1 MCAFR
6 FEKWPTEFRGI
17 TQPFG
22 VNAAFYGAFGLP
34 GHEGIDF
41 QAPEGSRVFAV
52 APGRVSFV
60 QRTIGTP
67 QTNPYGLHVIV
78 DHEEGYQ
85 TVYGHLSDLRA
96 RMNTNV
102 AAGHL
107 LGLAGNTG
115 NSQGAHLHLTLKKR
129 GAQFENWP
137 NNIVDPTRFVLPH
150 LGWQEPAGPFTA
162 GWAFTIAI
170 TVFDDLAQVNASPIS
185 LRRGPQMEAER
196 IAVVPAGTMMRV
208 TGEPQGDYTP
218 VDVPNAAIGLPAG
231 PTPVPSGEPAPT
243 VATVDGWGFAPNLN
257 VGAGGNR
264 AAVTGPGIN
273 LRAEPRRDAT
283 NIGLV
288 RSGSTVLVRGE
299 QRGEYVPV
307 RASLADF
314 QGPVNLPQVA
324 PAGAGEDEEDV
335 FLGWAFT
342 QGLELQGE
350 QAVTNQFGINLRAR
364 PQTNAGMIGLVKGM
378 AVVRLAG
385 QPQGEYTPVRVR
397 RQDFVELTAPDLE
410 VAQPDPLP
418 AGGPP
423 PPEPPAPIHDT
434 TPGWAF
440 TAAMTVTDGEAV
452 AGELGINLRAAPRR
466 DGENVGF
473 VPGGARLIV
482 TGAAQGEYT
491 PVRVDDE
498 VLQPPFQ
505 PQAAATGPAAAPAS
519 PGTEEPAAPP
529 APAPSPDPPLLGSA
543 RIGLHCSAD
552 PFIPEQEFVEMRQL
566 RPGVIKVLSFHS
578 REAIA
583 RLAAENPDAHFL
595 LRAFLSFGGRNISPN
610 QFFNDTISDVR
621 RSLDALQGRDVVVEL
636 HNEPNLTLE
645 GLGATWRDGAAFNAW
660 WLRVLQLYRQALPG
674 VRFIYP
680 GLSPGGAVDRVRQEH
695 TSFLE
700 ASRTAVEA
708 ADGLGVHT
716 YWAHDFPMERAL
728 QTLDGFIRRFPAKP
742 IWVTEASN
750 NKGHTSPQEKGREYL
765 RFWQK
770 LQQRPTVQGVTYFVA
785 SASDPQFA
793 EEVWVGR
800 GIAAVVGAR

>member
-22 VNAAFYGAFGLP
+22 VNAAFYRPFGLP

-41 QAPEGSRVFAV
+41 QAPEGTKIFAV

-67 QTNPYGLHVIV
+67 QTNPYGLHIIL

-85 TVYGHLSDLRA
+85 TVYAHLSDLRA
-96 RMNTNV
+96 RMNTDV
-102 AAGHL
+102 AAGEL

-115 NSQGAHLHLTLKKR
+115 NSRGAHLHLTLKKR

-137 NNIVDPTRFVLPH
+137 NNIVDPTRFVLPF
-150 LGWQEPAGPFTA
+150 LGWQEPAGPFTG

-170 TVFDDLAQVNASPIS
+170 TIFDELAQVNASAIS
-185 LRRGPQMEAER
+185 LRRGPQMDAER

-208 TGEPQGDYTP
+208 TGDAQGDYTP

-231 PTPVPSGEPAPT
+231 PAPAPSGEPPPN
-243 VATVDGWGFAPNLN
+243 VATVDGWGFAPNLS
-257 VGAGGNR
+257 VGPGGNR

-273 LRAEPRRDAT
+273 LRAQPRRDGT

-288 RSGSTVLVRGE
+288 RSGSTVLVRGA
-299 QRGEYVPV
+299 QSGEYLPV

-324 PAGAGEDEEDV
+324 PPAAGGEGDV

-342 QGLELQGE
+342 QGLDLRGK

-364 PQTNAGMIGLVKGM
+364 PQTDAGMIGLVKGM
-378 AVVRLAG
+378 AVVRIAG
-385 QPQGEYTPVRVR
+385 RPRGEYTPVRVR
-397 RQDFVELTAPDLE
+397 REDFVDLTARDLD

-418 AGGPP
+418 AAGPST
-423 PPEPPAPIHDT
+423 PEPPTPIHDT

-440 TAAMTVTDGEAV
+440 TSAITLTDGEAV
-452 AGELGINLRAAPRR
+452 VGDFGINLRGAPRR
-466 DGENVGF
+466 DAENVGF
-473 VPGGARLIV
+473 VAAGERIIV

-498 VLQPPFQ
+498 VLQAPFQ
-505 PQAAATGPAAAPAS
+505 PQPAGAPAAP
-519 PGTEEPAAPP
+519 EEPAEPATPP
-529 APAPSPDPPLLGSA
+529 APAPSPEPPLLGPA

-552 PFIPEQEFVEMRQL
+552 PFIPEQEFAEMRQL

-583 RLAAENPDAHFL
+583 RLAAENPDAQFL

-610 QFFNDTISDVR
+610 QFFNDTINDVR

-645 GLGATWRDGAAFNAW
+645 GLGASWRDGAAFNSW

-674 VRFIYP
+674 VRYIYP

-716 YWAHDFPMERAL
+716 YWARDFPMDRAL
-728 QTLDGFIRRFPAKP
+728 ETLDGFLRRFPAKP
-742 IWVTEASN
+742 VWVTEASN
-750 NKGHTSPQEKGREYL
+750 NKGGVTPEEKARQYL
-765 RFWQK
+765 RFWQR

-800 GIAAVVGAR
+800 GIAAIVGAR

>member
-22 VNAAFYGAFGLP
+22 VNAAFYRPFGLP

-41 QAPEGSRVFAV
+41 QAPEGSRIFAV

-85 TVYGHLSDLRA
+85 TVYAHLSGLRA
-96 RMNTNV
+96 RMNTDV
-102 AAGHL
+102 AAGDL
-107 LGLAGNTG
+107 LGLSGNTG
-115 NSQGAHLHLTLKKR
+115 NSRGAHLHLTLKKR
-129 GAQFENWP
+129 GATFENWP
-137 NNIVDPTRFVLPH
+137 NNIVDPTRFVLPF
-150 LGWQEPAGPFTA
+150 LGWQEPAGPFTV

-170 TVFDDLAQVNASPIS
+170 TVFDDLAQVNASAIS
-185 LRRGPQMEAER
+185 LRQGPQMDAER
-196 IAVVPAGTMMRV
+196 IAVVPAGTMLRV
-208 TGEPQGDYTP
+208 TGAPQGAYTP
-218 VDVPNAAIGLPAG
+218 VDVANAAIGRPAG
-231 PTPVPSGEPAPT
+231 PAPAPTGEPPPT
-243 VATVDGWGFAPNLN
+243 VATVDGWGFIPNLS
-257 VGAGGNR
+257 VGPGGNR

-273 LRAEPRRDAT
+273 LRAGPSRDGT

-288 RSGSTVLVRGE
+288 RSGSTVFVRGE
-299 QRGEYVPV
+299 QSGEYLPV

-324 PAGAGEDEEDV
+324 PPAAGDGEDV
-335 FLGWAFT
+335 FLGWAFSD
-342 QGLELQGE
+342 GLALRGE

-364 PQTNAGMIGLVKGM
+364 PQTEAGMIGLVKGM
-378 AVVRLAG
+378 AVLRIAG
-385 QPQGEYTPVRVR
+385 RSQGEYTPVRVR
-397 RQDFVELTAPDLE
+397 RGDFIDLTAPGLE
-410 VAQPDPLP
+410 VVQPQAAPSGAP
-418 AGGPP
+418 ST
-423 PPEPPAPIHDT
+423 PEPPAPVHDT

-440 TAAMTVTDGEAV
+440 TAAITVSGGDAV
-452 AGELGINLRAAPRR
+452 VGDFGINLRGAPRR
-466 DGENVGF
+466 DAENVGF
-473 VPGGARLIV
+473 VPAGERIIV
-482 TGAAQGEYT
+482 TGPAQGEYT

-498 VLQPPFQ
+498 VLLPPFQ
-505 PQAAATGPAAAPAS
+505 AQPAEPEAPEQ
-519 PGTEEPAAPP
+519 PEQPAQP
-529 APAPSPDPPLLGSA
+529 APAPSPDPPLVGPA

-552 PFIPEQEFVEMRQL
+552 PFISEQEFAEMQQL

-578 REAIA
+578 GEAIA
-583 RLAAENPDAHFL
+583 RLAAENGDANFV

-610 QFFNDTISDVR
+610 QFFNDTINDVR
-621 RSLDALQGRDVVVEL
+621 RSLDALQGRNVVVEL

-645 GLGATWRDGAAFNAW
+645 GLGASWRDGAAFNSW
-660 WLRVLQLYRQALPG
+660 WLRVLQLYRQALPN
-674 VRFIYP
+674 VRYIYP
-680 GLSPGGAVDRVRQEH
+680 GLSPGGAVDRVRHEH

-728 QTLDGFIRRFPAKP
+728 ETLDGFIRRFPTKP
-742 IWVTEASN
+742 VWVTEASN
-750 NKGHTSPQEKGREYL
+750 NKGRVAPEEKAHQYL
-765 RFWQK
+765 RFWQR
-770 LQQRPTVQGVTYFVA
+770 LQQRPTVRGVTYFVA

-793 EEVWVGR
+793 EEAWLGR

>member
-22 VNAAFYGAFGLP
+22 VNAALYRPFGLP

-41 QAPEGSRVFAV
+41 QAPEGSKIFAV

-67 QTNPYGLHVIV
+67 RTNPYGLHVIL

-85 TVYGHLSDLRA
+85 TVYAHLSDLRA
-96 RMNTNV
+96 RMNTDV
-102 AAGHL
+102 EAGEL

-115 NSQGAHLHLTLKKR
+115 NSRGPHLHLTLKKR

-137 NNIVDPTRFVLPH
+137 NNIIDPTPFVLPF

-170 TVFDDLAQVNASPIS
+170 TVFDVLAQVNASAIS

-208 TGEPQGDYTP
+208 TGPPQGDYTP
-218 VDVPNAAIGLPAG
+218 VDVPNAAIGLPSG
-231 PTPVPSGEPAPT
+231 PAPAPIGEPPPT
-243 VATVDGWGFAPNLN
+243 VATVDGWGFVPNLN
-257 VGAGGNR
+257 VEPGAAR

-273 LRAEPRRDAT
+273 LRAEPSRDGT

-288 RSGSTVLVRGE
+288 RTGSTVLVRGA
-299 QRGEYVPV
+299 QSGEYLPV

-314 QGPVNLPQVA
+314 QGPINLPQVA
-324 PAGAGEDEEDV
+324 PPAAGDEDDV

-342 QGLELQGE
+342 QGLELHGQ

-364 PQTNAGMIGLVKGM
+364 PQTDAGMIGLVKGM
-378 AVVRLAG
+378 AVLRVAG
-385 QPQGEYTPVRVR
+385 RPQGEYTPVRVR
-397 RQDFVELTAPDLE
+397 RQDFLDLTAPDLD
-410 VAQPDPLP
+410 VAQPEPLP

-423 PPEPPAPIHDT
+423 GPEPPAPIHDT

-440 TAAMTVTDGEAV
+440 TSAITVSDGQAIV
-452 AGELGINLRAAPRR
+452 GDFGINLRSAPRR
-466 DGENVGF
+466 DAENVGF
-473 VPGGARLIV
+473 VPAGERIIV
-482 TGAAQGEYT
+482 TGPAQGEYT

-505 PQAAATGPAAAPAS
+505 PQPPAAPGAPEEPEAS
-519 PGTEEPAAPP
+519 EEPAARP
-529 APAPSPDPPLLGSA
+529 APTPSPEPPLLGPA

-552 PFIPEQEFVEMRQL
+552 PFIPEQEFAEMRQL

-583 RLAAENPDAHFL
+583 RLAADHPDAHFV

-610 QFFNDTISDVR
+610 QFFNDTINDVR

-645 GLGATWRDGAAFNAW
+645 GLGASWRDGAAFNSW

-674 VRFIYP
+674 VRYIYP

-695 TSFLE
+695 TAFLE

-716 YWAHDFPMERAL
+716 YWAHNFPMERAL
-728 QTLDGFIRRFPAKP
+728 QTLDGFINRFPAKP

-750 NKGHTSPQEKGREYL
+750 NKGGTPPEEKAREYL
-765 RFWQK
+765 RFWQQ

-800 GIAAVVGAR
+800 GIAAIVGAR